1 MASFRKKLIV
11 NSGIVF
17 AIVVVLGVGLYIAVS
32 KINKVGGEISALK
45 NQARLAQ
52 REVKEFTR
60 LKEDSA
66 EARAALQVLRRAL
79 PERDDLLLFRTDME
93 HLARERNLRAGFSF
107 GAEIAGDK
115 EKPGYVNFNMSVEG
129 GFASIISF
137 IKDAESSGYLLE
149 LFQASVSGEGG
160 NASGRLDGKVFFTQ

>member
-1 MASFRKKLIV
+1 MTSFRKKLII
-11 NSGIVF
+11 NGSIVF
-17 AIVVVLGVGLYIAVS
+17 VVVVVLGVGLYVAVS
-32 KINKVGGEISALK
+32 KINKVSGDILVIK
-45 NQARLAQ
+45 DQARLAR
-52 REVKEFTR
+52 REVLEFSR

-66 EARAALQVLRRAL
+66 EADLALQVLRRAL

-93 HLARERNLRAGFSF
+93 RLARERNLRAGFSF

-115 EKPGYVNFNMSVEG
+115 GMPGYVNFNMSVEG

-149 LFQASVSGEGG
+149 LLQASVLGEGAS
-160 NASGRLDGKVFFTQ
+160 ASGRLDGKVFFTQ